1 VLVELSVVEQRYHA
15 VMEVAA
21 GVPVTQVAAR
31 YGVSRQSVHSW
42 VRRYELGGLSGLA
55 DRSHRP
61 GSCPHRIPVEVEA
74 AVCELRRAHPG
85 WGPRR
90 LVHELERR
98 GVVPLPSRATVYRVL
113 VRNQLIEPEARRRRR
128 QDYRRWEREAPM
140 ELWQMDIVGGILLA
154 DGREVKVVTGIDDH
168 SRFVVIAKVV
178 VRATGRAVCL
188 AFAEALERFG
198 VPGEVLTDNG
208 KQFTAR
214 FGTGRPAEVL
224 FDRICRENGIVHR
237 LTKPRSPT
245 TTGKIERFHQTLRR
259 ELLDGCPPLVD
270 VEAVQDRLDA
280 WLVEYN
286 QQRPHQSIGMVPPA
300 RRFVPASRVETRAL
314 PLKLPAHLVAAAV
327 PEPRGDLVPPAVA
340 EPVVPVKV
348 VERAGSWA
356 LADGEVGMVELERV
370 VPVSGN
376 LGLCGQQIWFGP
388 ALAGTVVT
396 LRIDVH
402 RLHVLIGGARHKTL
416 PSKLTAR
423 DLRAL
428 LAGGDARPVL
438 PGPTEAEPVGVTGAV
453 EVDRTVNAVGFV
465 GLGGDKHNIGWAF
478 AGQRVTLRL
487 DGRVLQVL
495 DEQRVLQATLPCPLS
510 ATACGRL
517 RGARPGGPAPSLPEP
532 AAQIAERTVSAAGG
546 FVLAGQRVQLGR
558 AYAGLVVQAH
568 LDEEAIRIFHDGELV
583 TTVPRTTR
591 KTLVVR
597 KSGEHHRR
605 KIV

>member
-1 VLVELSVVEQRYHA
+1 MGRPGPVLVELSVVEQRYHA

-61 GSCPHRIPVEVEA
+61 GSCPHRIP
-74 AVCELRRAHPG
+74 
-85 WGPRR
+85 
-90 LVHELERR
+90 
-98 GVVPLPSRATVYRVL
+98 
-113 VRNQLIEPEARRRRR
+113 
-128 QDYRRWEREAPM
+128 
-140 ELWQMDIVGGILLA
+140 
-154 DGREVKVVTGIDDH
+154 
-168 SRFVVIAKVV
+168 
-178 VRATGRAVCL
+178 
-188 AFAEALERFG
+188 
-198 VPGEVLTDNG
+198 
-208 KQFTAR
+208 
-214 FGTGRPAEVL
+214 
-224 FDRICRENGIVHR
+224 
-237 LTKPRSPT
+237 
-245 TTGKIERFHQTLRR
+245 
-259 ELLDGCPPLVD
+259 
-270 VEAVQDRLDA
+270 
-280 WLVEYN
+280 
-286 QQRPHQSIGMVPPA
+286 
-300 RRFVPASRVETRAL
+300 
-314 PLKLPAHLVAAAV
+314 
-327 PEPRGDLVPPAVA
+327 
-340 EPVVPVKV
+340 
-348 VERAGSWA
+348 
-356 LADGEVGMVELERV
+356 
-370 VPVSGN
+370 
-376 LGLCGQQIWFGP
+376 
-388 ALAGTVVT
+388 
-396 LRIDVH
+396 
-402 RLHVLIGGARHKTL
+402 
-416 PSKLTAR
+416 
-423 DLRAL
+423 
-428 LAGGDARPVL
+428 
-438 PGPTEAEPVGVTGAV
+438 V

>member
-1 VLVELSVVEQRYHA
+1 MGRPGPVLVELSVVEQRYHA

-214 FGTGRPAEVL
+214 FGTGRPAEV
-224 FDRICRENGIVHR
+224 
-237 LTKPRSPT
+237 
-245 TTGKIERFHQTLRR
+245 
-259 ELLDGCPPLVD
+259 
-270 VEAVQDRLDA
+270 
-280 WLVEYN
+280 
-286 QQRPHQSIGMVPPA
+286 
-300 RRFVPASRVETRAL
+300 
-314 PLKLPAHLVAAAV
+314 
-327 PEPRGDLVPPAVA
+327 
-340 EPVVPVKV
+340 
-348 VERAGSWA
+348 
-356 LADGEVGMVELERV
+356 
-370 VPVSGN
+370 
-376 LGLCGQQIWFGP
+376 
-388 ALAGTVVT
+388 
-396 LRIDVH
+396 
-402 RLHVLIGGARHKTL
+402 
-416 PSKLTAR
+416 
-423 DLRAL
+423 
-428 LAGGDARPVL
+428 
-438 PGPTEAEPVGVTGAV
+438 
-453 EVDRTVNAVGFV
+453 
-465 GLGGDKHNIGWAF
+465 
-478 AGQRVTLRL
+478 
-487 DGRVLQVL
+487 
-495 DEQRVLQATLPCPLS
+495 
-510 ATACGRL
+510 
-517 RGARPGGPAPSLPEP
+517 
-532 AAQIAERTVSAAGG
+532 
-546 FVLAGQRVQLGR
+546 
-558 AYAGLVVQAH
+558 
-568 LDEEAIRIFHDGELV
+568 
-583 TTVPRTTR
+583 
-591 KTLVVR
+591 
-597 KSGEHHRR
+597 
-605 KIV
+605 